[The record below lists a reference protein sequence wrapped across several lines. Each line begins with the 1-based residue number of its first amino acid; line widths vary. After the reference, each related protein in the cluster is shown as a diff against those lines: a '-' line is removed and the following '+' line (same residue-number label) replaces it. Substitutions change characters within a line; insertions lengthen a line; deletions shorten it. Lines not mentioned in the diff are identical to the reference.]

1 MLRTKPRPR
10 IGFHWFCQVNTQWKD
25 VDIYG
30 HVNNAVHYTWFDTA
44 VNGWLVARG
53 LLDPVIGKV
62 VGLVVHT
69 SCEYF
74 DEVVFPD
81 IVTCGLCVTRVGTT
95 SITYEISLFRN
106 NSNQSFAHGTFIHAY
121 VDRVTRRPVQLS
133 GDLRHAA
140 QQIFR

>member
-1 MLRTKPRPR
+1 MSRTRPRPR
-10 IGFHWFCQVNTQWKD
+10 SDFHWFCQVNTQWKD

-53 LLDPVIGKV
+53 LLDPLRGKA

-81 IVTCGLCVTRVGTT
+81 LVTCGLCASRVGTT
-95 SITYEISLFRN
+95 SVTYEISLFRN
-106 NSNQSFAHGTFIHAY
+106 DSDQSFAHGIFVHAY
-121 VDRVTRRPVQLS
+121 VDRVTRRPAP
-133 GDLRHAA
+133 LRRRAA
-140 QQIFR
+140 NPS